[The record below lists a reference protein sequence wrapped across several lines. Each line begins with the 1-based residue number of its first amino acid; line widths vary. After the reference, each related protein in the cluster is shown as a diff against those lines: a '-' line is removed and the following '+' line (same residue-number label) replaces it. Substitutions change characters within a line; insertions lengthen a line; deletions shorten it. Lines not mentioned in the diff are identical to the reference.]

1 MTTAQKLAI
10 RQNEIRIRSAALGG
24 IETQTDETRSEIKS
38 LREEYVD
45 IETRMAALTLSEDKP
60 IDTRHAEGN
69 EGSEMRALIEKCNLG
84 NIFEAAI
91 EKRSVSGPE
100 KELQEHHGLG
110 ENQIPL
116 ALLETR
122 AVTPAPGDVGQ
133 NMAPIVPGVFPQSCA
148 AFLGIDMPSVPVGDS
163 VFPVLTKNATVH
175 KPAESATAAETT
187 GSFSADVLS
196 PRRLQASFFYSR
208 EDRARFSGMS
218 EALRQNLSDALS
230 DSLDKQI
237 IAGDPEGLLHGTV
250 LANHNRTTLSDFA
263 HYKAE
268 FLYARVDGTWAFG
281 AEEIRAVV
289 GSSTYAH
296 AATIYRANNS
306 DDSALDVLMMKS
318 GGVKVSA
325 HVGDLDTNS
334 RQNAI
339 IRLGMRRDYVT
350 PIWEGISL
358 IPDEITKAASGEVV
372 ITAILLYAAKVLRVG
387 GFFKVGTQTA

>member
-1 MTTAQKLAI
+1 MTTGQKLAI
-10 RQNEIRIRSAALGG
+10 RASEIRTRLATLAGM
-24 IETQTDETRSEIKS
+24 EEQTDETRGEIAT
-38 LREEYVD
+38 LRTEYTDV
-45 IETRMAALTLSEDKP
+45 ETRAQAAIVSEDLP
-60 IDTRHAEGN
+60 LETRHAEGN
-69 EGSEMRALIEKCNLG
+69 EGVEMRALIEKCNLG

-100 KELQEHHGLG
+100 RELQEHHGLG

-133 NMAPIVPGVFPQSCA
+133 NMAPIIPGVFPQSCA

-237 IAGDPEGLLHGTV
+237 LSGDPEGLLHGTI
-250 LANHNRTTLSDFA
+250 LANHNRTTLADFA

-268 FLYARVDGTWAFG
+268 FLYSRVDGTWAFG

-289 GSSTYAH
+289 GSATYAH

-306 DDSALDVLMMKS
+306 DDSALDVMMMKS
-318 GGVKVSA
+318 GGVKVSS
-325 HVGDLDTNS
+325 HVPALDSNN

-339 IRLGMRRDYVT
+339 IRLGMRRDYVA
-350 PIWEGISL
+350 PVWEGITL
-358 IPDEITKAASGEVV
+358 IPDEVTKAASGEVV

-387 GFFKVGTQTA
+387 GFYKQGTQTA